1 MQNFLITLLMAAD
14 VFIALIIIALV
25 LVQQSKEGALG
36 SSFGG
41 VGESV
46 FGAEAG
52 GHLAKLTVIFSVLF
66 LSITLA
72 LAIIIGHRAKPAS
85 LLDKD
90 TTIEKTSPK
99 NATTALADEKKTSS
113 LSKELENTAE
123 SGKKEAEKILD
134 EVANVLTKKSSEN
147 NSSAQNSNTPENP
160 PENKDQQNP
169 ETDKK

>member
-1 MQNFLITLLMAAD
+1 MVAD

-85 LLDKD
+85 LLDKN
-90 TTIEKTSPK
+90 TAIEKASPK
-99 NATTALADEKKTSS
+99 DAPATLADEKKTSS
-113 LSKELENTAE
+113 LSNELENTAE
-123 SGKKEAEKILD
+123 NGKKEAEKILD
-134 EVANVLTKKSSEN
+134 EIADVLTKKSSEN
-147 NSSAQNSNTPENP
+147 NSSAKNSSAPENP
-160 PENKDQQNP
+160 PENKDQQTP
-169 ETDKK
+169 ETDNK